1 MRNAPATPLTA
12 GAAILPRRF
21 VKYSADGVVIQA
33 TAATDAII
41 GVSDSLGA
49 AALGDRVEIYQLGT
63 HLEVDFGGTV
73 ARGAEITSDANGKA
87 VAAAPAAGTACRTA
101 GFTQKS
107 YVSGDIGEYFAA
119 PGSKTT
125 PA

>member
-1 MRNAPATPLTA
+1 MRNLPATPFTA
-12 GAAILPRRF
+12 GAAILPRRL
-21 VKYSADGVVIQA
+21 VKFSADRTVIQA

-49 AALGDRVEIYQLGT
+49 SALGDRVEVYQMGT
-63 HLEVDFGGTV
+63 GLEVVFGGAV
-73 ARGAEITSDANGKA
+73 NRGAEITSDADGKA
-87 VAAAPAAGTACRTA
+87 VAAAPAAGAACRTA
-101 GFTQKS
+101 GIAQLT
-107 YVSGDIGEYFAA
+107 YAAGDIGEYLAA